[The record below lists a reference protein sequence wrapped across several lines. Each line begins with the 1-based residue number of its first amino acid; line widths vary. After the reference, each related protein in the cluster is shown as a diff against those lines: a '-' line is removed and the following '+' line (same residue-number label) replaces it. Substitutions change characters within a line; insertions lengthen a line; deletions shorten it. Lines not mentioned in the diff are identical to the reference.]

1 MTSPGGET
9 IQGRH
14 YPRGDTIQGGILF
27 KGGHQLRKYGI
38 LFRRFLHCAEDERW
52 LHNAAVASDYW
63 VTVFE
68 VKWRILFDV
77 RQPKE

>member
-1 MTSPGGET
+1 MKK
-9 IQGRH
+9 I
-14 YPRGDTIQGGILF
+14 ILF
-27 KGGHQLRKYGI
+27 W
-38 LFRRFLHCAEDERW
+38 RFLHCAEDELW

-77 RQPKE
+77 QQPKE